1 MPLAMADEPRDA
13 QDSGEQE
20 PRLGTIISDR
30 YKLDALVG
38 SGSMGRVFAG
48 EHVLLR
54 KRVAI
59 KVLHR
64 EIGEISEYAQR
75 FEREAM
81 AAANI
86 GNEHIV
92 AATDCGRLTNGS
104 LFLVLD
110 YVQGRNLREEMA
122 DGAFGAERALH
133 IAGQIADALE
143 SAHQLGIVHRDL
155 KPENVMLVDKG
166 GDHDFVRVMDFGI
179 AKVPLGESSDGSKAL
194 TRVGVVFGTP
204 EYMAPEQALA
214 GKVDARTDLYALG
227 VMLYEMLTGLLPF
240 ASEGEACLRDKI
252 VHRAPPFAERAPGV
266 RVNPDIEQL
275 VQKLLHRNLNARVAT
290 AGELRRAIDGLLGTA
305 TEIRAAPAAET
316 PAATSPARSFLG
328 LPVPALAA
336 LGAVLILVVAVVIAV
351 ASRNDTGASAAATP
365 SASSSA
371 VATNDAVG
379 RASKEGVATATGKG
393 MEALLELQHRYPKD
407 AKIAMA
413 RCGAHLREKNFVSAV
428 SALSEALTLEPA
440 LKQDAQVA
448 SVLWVAAQNRKS
460 ADAAFALL
468 SGPMGTRG
476 RDIMRDLMTTA
487 GVRSDVKTRAK
498 EALAR
503 SEGFVP

>member
-1 MPLAMADEPRDA
+1 
-13 QDSGEQE
+13 
-20 PRLGTIISDR
+20 
-30 YKLDALVG
+30 
-38 SGSMGRVFAG
+38 
-48 EHVLLR
+48 
-54 KRVAI
+54 
-59 KVLHR
+59 
-64 EIGEISEYAQR
+64 
-75 FEREAM
+75 
-81 AAANI
+81 
-86 GNEHIV
+86 
-92 AATDCGRLTNGS
+92 
-104 LFLVLD
+104 
-110 YVQGRNLREEMA
+110 
-122 DGAFGAERALH
+122 
-133 IAGQIADALE
+133 
-143 SAHQLGIVHRDL
+143 
-155 KPENVMLVDKG
+155 
-166 GDHDFVRVMDFGI
+166 
-179 AKVPLGESSDGSKAL
+179 
-194 TRVGVVFGTP
+194 VVFGTP

-305 TEIRAAPAAET
+305 TEIRAAPPAET

-336 LGAVLILVVAVVIAV
+336 LGAVAILVVAVVIAV

-365 SASSSA
+365 PASSSA

-413 RCGAHLREKNFVSAV
+413 RSGAHLREKNFVSAV